1 MEVETDGR
9 RLSQAQVAA
18 SQAGYVWGHK
28 PTPSQESNT
37 LSQVS
42 CYTTISQDNITEVA
56 QLTTSAD
63 SIATV
68 MGSTT
73 PTTPTNLTTNLTNKS
88 VLPQPPSPSQ

>member
-1 MEVETDGR
+1 MVETDGR
-9 RLSQAQVAA
+9 RLSQAHVA
-18 SQAGYVWGHK
+18 SNQAGYVRGHK

-63 SIATV
+63 SLATV
-68 MGSTT
+68 MNEGTL
-73 PTTPTNLTTNLTNKS
+73 TPTNS
-88 VLPQPPSPSQ
+88 VLQQLPSPSQ

>member
-1 MEVETDGR
+1 MVETDGR
-9 RLSQAQVAA
+9 RLSQAQ
-18 SQAGYVWGHK
+18 AGYVRGHK

-42 CYTTISQDNITEVA
+42 CYTTISQDNITEGA
-56 QLTTSAD
+56 HLTTSAD

-73 PTTPTNLTTNLTNKS
+73 PTTPTNLSTTNS
-88 VLPQPPSPSQ
+88 VVQHPPSPSQ

>member
-1 MEVETDGR
+1 MVETDGR
-9 RLSQAQVAA
+9 RLSQAQ
-18 SQAGYVWGHK
+18 AGYVRGHK

-68 MGSTT
+68 MNEVSTT
-73 PTTPTNLTTNLTNKS
+73 PTNTNS
-88 VLPQPPSPSQ
+88 VLQQPPSE

>member
-1 MEVETDGR
+1 MVETDGR
-9 RLSQAQVAA
+9 RLSQAQVAS
-18 SQAGYVWGHK
+18 SQAGYVRGHK

-68 MGSTT
+68 MNEVSTT
-73 PTTPTNLTTNLTNKS
+73 PTNS
-88 VLPQPPSPSQ
+88 VLQQPPSPSE